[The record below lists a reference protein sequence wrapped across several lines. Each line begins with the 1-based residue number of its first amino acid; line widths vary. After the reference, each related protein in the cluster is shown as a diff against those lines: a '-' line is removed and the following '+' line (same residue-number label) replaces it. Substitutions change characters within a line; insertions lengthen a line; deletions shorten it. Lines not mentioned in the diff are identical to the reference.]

1 MMGRDSKMPCFVAG
15 MTQTTA
21 NLRQRFQLHLSAED
35 AEQFVETELI
45 AKSLGSYY
53 TRLYVSLSVLPPLTI
68 KCFLQC

>member
-15 MTQTTA
+15 VVQATA

-45 AKSLGSYY
+45 GKSLGSYY
-53 TRLYVSLSVLPPLTI
+53 TRLYDTFQYRTQGI
-68 KCFLQC
+68 Y